1 MNNTRPRRT
10 LAFRLAPLA
19 LVAAFAACHP
29 TQPSSRGGGP
39 YVWVC
44 TPASNE
50 TVAGNTR
57 AGLYVFNGGSS
68 NANVA
73 VNILDRDGNNLAGHN
88 IPGTNPAQNYPGQ
101 TGNAT
106 VPVAPAHTLVVDWTT
121 PQTAQPQSDG
131 VTDVSYT
138 VRVTSD
144 QPVAVGSNFWWNGP
158 APLPCSL
165 LPK

>member
-1 MNNTRPRRT
+1 MNDTRLRRT
-10 LAFRLAPLA
+10 AAACFSALA

-29 TQPSSRGGGP
+29 SQPNNQGGGP

-50 TVAGNTR
+50 MIAGSTK
-57 AGLYVFNGGSS
+57 AGLYVFNGGSA

-101 TGNAT
+101 TGTST
-106 VPVAPAHTLVVDWTT
+106 VPLAPAHTLVLDWMM
-121 PQTAQPQSDG
+121 PQTAPPQFNG
-131 VTDVSYT
+131 VTDVSYS

-144 QPVAVGSNFWWNGP
+144 QPVVVSTNFWWNGP